1 MKHILF
7 FALFSCLTC
16 FGQDPEDL
24 FRSGNI
30 AYNKGAYDRAI
41 VYYDSISSLGVHSPE
56 LYFNLG
62 NAYYKKN
69 AIASSIL
76 NYEKALLLDPDDE
89 QLINN
94 LAYAQNMTL
103 DRFTS
108 LPESELKKAT
118 TDLVFLTSV
127 RGWSIVLIAVFWL
140 VAFLFFLFKRSN
152 SSMLKR
158 LFFTGFVISLLLSI
172 LTVLIILQQQNT
184 LRNTNPAIV
193 FVQSESF
200 RAEPN
205 MRSEVL
211 LTIHEGAKVFIL
223 QDVEDWIKI
232 KLQNGSIGWIPRSS
246 VQPISFAKE

>member
-1 MKHILF
+1 MKIILS

-41 VYYDSISSLGVHSPE
+41 VYYDSVTSLGVHSPE
-56 LYFNLG
+56 LYFNRG

-76 NYEKALLLDPDDE
+76 NYEKALLLDADNE

-118 TDLVFLTSV
+118 ADLVFLKSV
-127 RGWSIVLIAVFWL
+127 RGWSMVLIAVFWL
-140 VAFLFFLFKRSN
+140 AVFSFFLFKRSN

-172 LTVLIILQQQNT
+172 LTVVIILQQQNT
-184 LRNTNPAIV
+184 LHNTNPAIV

-223 QDVEDWIKI
+223 EDVEDWIKI

>member
-7 FALFSCLTC
+7 FVLLSCLTC

-41 VYYDSISSLGVHSPE
+41 VYYDSVSSLGVHSPE

-76 NYEKALLLDPDDE
+76 NYEKALLLDADNA

-118 TDLVFLTSV
+118 ADLVFLTSV
-127 RGWSIVLIAVFWL
+127 RGWSMVLIAVFWL
-140 VAFLFFLFKRSN
+140 AAFLFFLFKRSN

-158 LFFTGFVISLLLSI
+158 LFFTGFVISLFLSI
-172 LTVLIILQQQNT
+172 LTVVIILQQQNT

-223 QDVEDWIKI
+223 EDVEDWIKI
-232 KLQNGSIGWIPRSS
+232 KLQNGSIGWILRSS
-246 VQPISFAKE
+246 VQPIRFAKE

>member
-69 AIASSIL
+69 VIASSIL
-76 NYEKALLLDPDDE
+76 NYEKALLLDADNE

-94 LAYAQNMTL
+94 LTYAQNMTL
-103 DRFTS
+103 DSFTS

-118 TDLVFLTSV
+118 AELVFLTSV
-127 RGWSIVLIAVFWL
+127 RGWSMVLIAVFWL
-140 VAFLFFLFKRSN
+140 AAVLFFLFKRSN

-172 LTVLIILQQQNT
+172 LTVVIILQQQNT

-200 RAEPN
+200 RSEPN

-211 LTIHEGAKVFIL
+211 LNIHEGAKVFIL
-223 QDVEDWIKI
+223 EDVEDWIKI
-232 KLQNGSIGWIPRSS
+232 KLQNGSVGWIPRSS
-246 VQPISFAKE
+246 VQPISFAK

>member
-1 MKHILF
+1 MKIILS
-7 FALFSCLTC
+7 FALFSCLIC

-41 VYYDSISSLGVHSPE
+41 VYYDSVSSLGVHSPE
-56 LYFNLG
+56 LYFNRG

-76 NYEKALLLDPDDE
+76 NYEKALLLDADNE

-118 TDLVFLTSV
+118 ADLVFLKSV
-127 RGWSIVLIAVFWL
+127 RGWSMVLIAVFWL
-140 VAFLFFLFKRSN
+140 AVFSFFLFKRSN

-172 LTVLIILQQQNT
+172 LTVVIILQQQNT
-184 LRNTNPAIV
+184 LHNTNPAIV

-223 QDVEDWIKI
+223 EDVEDWIKI

>member
-69 AIASSIL
+69 VIASSIL
-76 NYEKALLLDPDDE
+76 NYEKALLLDADNE

-94 LAYAQNMTL
+94 LTYAQNMTL

-118 TDLVFLTSV
+118 AELVFLTSV
-127 RGWSIVLIAVFWL
+127 RGWSMVLIAVFWL
-140 VAFLFFLFKRSN
+140 AAVLFFLFKRSN

-172 LTVLIILQQQNT
+172 LTVVIILQQQNT

-200 RAEPN
+200 RSEPN

-211 LTIHEGAKVFIL
+211 LNIHEGAKVFIL
-223 QDVEDWIKI
+223 EDVEDWIKI

-246 VQPISFAKE
+246 VQPIRFAKE

>member
-7 FALFSCLTC
+7 YVLFSCLTC

-41 VYYDSISSLGVHSPE
+41 VYYDSVSSLGVVSPE
-56 LYFNLG
+56 LYFKLG
-62 NAYYKKN
+62 YAYYNKN
-69 AIASSIL
+69 AIACSIL
-76 NYEKALLLDPDDE
+76 NYEKALLLDADNA

-118 TDLVFLTSV
+118 ADLVFLTSV
-127 RGWSIVLIAVFWL
+127 RGWSMVLIAVFWL
-140 VAFLFFLFKRSN
+140 AAFLFFLFKRSN

-172 LTVLIILQQQNT
+172 LTVVIILQQQNT

-223 QDVEDWIKI
+223 EDVEDWIKI
-232 KLQNGSIGWIPRSS
+232 KLQNGSIGWILRSS
-246 VQPISFAKE
+246 VQPIRFAKE

>member
-1 MKHILF
+1 M
-7 FALFSCLTC
+7 
-16 FGQDPEDL
+16 
-24 FRSGNI
+24 
-30 AYNKGAYDRAI
+30 
-41 VYYDSISSLGVHSPE
+41 
-56 LYFNLG
+56 YFNLG

-76 NYEKALLLDPDDE
+76 NYEKALLLDADNA

-118 TDLVFLTSV
+118 ADLVFLTSV
-127 RGWSIVLIAVFWL
+127 RGWSMVLIAVFWL
-140 VAFLFFLFKRSN
+140 AAFLFFLFKRSN

-158 LFFTGFVISLLLSI
+158 LFFTGFVISLFLSI
-172 LTVLIILQQQNT
+172 LTVVIILQQQNT

-223 QDVEDWIKI
+223 EDVEDWIKI
-232 KLQNGSIGWIPRSS
+232 KLQNGSIGWILRSS
-246 VQPISFAKE
+246 VQPIRFAKE

>member
-7 FALFSCLTC
+7 FVLFSCLTC

-69 AIASSIL
+69 VIASSIL
-76 NYEKALLLDPDDE
+76 NYEKALLLDADNE

-94 LAYAQNMTL
+94 LTYAQNMTL

-118 TDLVFLTSV
+118 AELVFLTSV
-127 RGWSIVLIAVFWL
+127 RGWSMVLIAVFWL
-140 VAFLFFLFKRSN
+140 AAVLFFLFKRSN

-172 LTVLIILQQQNT
+172 LTVVIILQQQNT

-200 RAEPN
+200 RSEPN

-211 LTIHEGAKVFIL
+211 LNIHEGAKVFIL
-223 QDVEDWIKI
+223 EDVEDWIKI
-232 KLQNGSIGWIPRSS
+232 KLQNGSVGWIPRSS
-246 VQPISFAKE
+246 VQPISFAK

>member
-1 MKHILF
+1 MKNILLL
-7 FALFSCLTC
+7 ALFSCLTC

-24 FRSGNI
+24 FREGNN

-41 VYYDSISSLGVHSPE
+41 VYYDSVSSLGVHSPE

-76 NYEKALLLDPDDE
+76 NYEKALLLDAGNE

-94 LAYAQNMTL
+94 LVYAQNMTL

-118 TDLVFLTSV
+118 ADLVFLTSV

-140 VAFLFFLFKRSN
+140 AALLFFLFKRSN
-152 SSMLKR
+152 SSIRKR

-172 LTVLIILQQQNT
+172 LTLVIILQQKNT

-211 LTIHEGAKVFIL
+211 LTIHEGAKVLIVEG
-223 QDVEDWIKI
+223 VEDWIKI

-246 VQPISFAKE
+246 VQPISFAEE

>member
-7 FALFSCLTC
+7 FVLFSCLTC

-41 VYYDSISSLGVHSPE
+41 VYYDSVSSLGVHSPE

-76 NYEKALLLDPDDE
+76 NYEKALLLDADNA

-118 TDLVFLTSV
+118 ADLVFLTSV
-127 RGWSIVLIAVFWL
+127 RGWSMVLIAVFWL
-140 VAFLFFLFKRSN
+140 AAFLFFLFKRSN

-200 RAEPN
+200 RSEPN

-211 LTIHEGAKVFIL
+211 LNIHEGAKVFIL
-223 QDVEDWIKI
+223 EDVEDWIKI

-246 VQPISFAKE
+246 VQPIRFAKE

>member
-41 VYYDSISSLGVHSPE
+41 VYYDSVSSLGVHSPE

-76 NYEKALLLDPDDE
+76 NFEKALLLDPDDE

-223 QDVEDWIKI
+223 EDVEDWIKI

>member
-76 NYEKALLLDPDDE
+76 NYEKALLLDADNA

-118 TDLVFLTSV
+118 ADLVFLTSV
-127 RGWSIVLIAVFWL
+127 RGWSMVLIAVFWL
-140 VAFLFFLFKRSN
+140 AAFLFFLFKRSN

-172 LTVLIILQQQNT
+172 LTVVIILQQQNT

-200 RAEPN
+200 RSEPN

-211 LTIHEGAKVFIL
+211 LNIHEGAKVFIL
-223 QDVEDWIKI
+223 EDVEDWIKI
-232 KLQNGSIGWIPRSS
+232 KLQNGSVGWIPRSS
-246 VQPISFAKE
+246 VQPIRFAKE

>member
-69 AIASSIL
+69 VIASSIL
-76 NYEKALLLDPDDE
+76 NYEKALLLDADNE

-94 LAYAQNMTL
+94 LTYAQNMTL

-118 TDLVFLTSV
+118 AELVFLTSV
-127 RGWSIVLIAVFWL
+127 RGWSMVLIAVFWL
-140 VAFLFFLFKRSN
+140 AAVLFFLFKRSN

-172 LTVLIILQQQNT
+172 LTVVIILQQQNT

-200 RAEPN
+200 RSEPN

-211 LTIHEGAKVFIL
+211 LNIHEGAKVFIL
-223 QDVEDWIKI
+223 EDVEDWIKI
-232 KLQNGSIGWIPRSS
+232 KLQNGSVGWIPRSS
-246 VQPISFAKE
+246 VQPISFAK

>member
-7 FALFSCLTC
+7 YVLFSCLTC

-69 AIASSIL
+69 VIASSIL
-76 NYEKALLLDPDDE
+76 NYEKALLLDADNE

-94 LAYAQNMTL
+94 LTYAQNMTL

-118 TDLVFLTSV
+118 AELVFLTSV
-127 RGWSIVLIAVFWL
+127 RGWSMVLIAVFWL
-140 VAFLFFLFKRSN
+140 AAVLFFLFKRSN

-172 LTVLIILQQQNT
+172 LTVVIILQQQNT

-200 RAEPN
+200 RSEPN

-211 LTIHEGAKVFIL
+211 LNIHEGAKVFIL
-223 QDVEDWIKI
+223 EDVEDWIKI
-232 KLQNGSIGWIPRSS
+232 KLQNGSVGWIPRSS
-246 VQPISFAKE
+246 VQPISFAK

>member
-1 MKHILF
+1 LLF
-7 FALFSCLTC
+7 FSCLTC

-69 AIASSIL
+69 VIASSIL
-76 NYEKALLLDPDDE
+76 NYEKALLLDADNE

-94 LAYAQNMTL
+94 LTYAQNMTL

-118 TDLVFLTSV
+118 AELVFLTSV
-127 RGWSIVLIAVFWL
+127 RGWSMVLIAVFWL
-140 VAFLFFLFKRSN
+140 AAFLFFLFKRSN

-172 LTVLIILQQQNT
+172 LTVVIILQQQNT

-200 RAEPN
+200 RSEPN

-211 LTIHEGAKVFIL
+211 LNIHEGAKVFIL
-223 QDVEDWIKI
+223 EDVEDWIKI
-232 KLQNGSIGWIPRSS
+232 KLQNGSVGWIPRSS
-246 VQPISFAKE
+246 VQPISFAK

>member
-69 AIASSIL
+69 VIASSIL
-76 NYEKALLLDPDDE
+76 NYEKALLLDADNE

-94 LAYAQNMTL
+94 LTYAQNMTL

-172 LTVLIILQQQNT
+172 LTVVIILQQQNT

-200 RAEPN
+200 RSEPN

-211 LTIHEGAKVFIL
+211 LNIHEGAKVFIL
-223 QDVEDWIKI
+223 EDVEDWIKI
-232 KLQNGSIGWIPRSS
+232 KLQNGSVGWIPRSS
-246 VQPISFAKE
+246 VQPISFAK

>member
-7 FALFSCLTC
+7 FVLFSCLTC

-41 VYYDSISSLGVHSPE
+41 VYYDSVSSLGVHSPE

-69 AIASSIL
+69 VIASSIL
-76 NYEKALLLDPDDE
+76 NYEKALLLDADNE

-94 LAYAQNMTL
+94 LTYAQNMTL

-118 TDLVFLTSV
+118 AELVFLTSV
-127 RGWSIVLIAVFWL
+127 RGWSMVLIAVFWL
-140 VAFLFFLFKRSN
+140 AAVLFFLFKRSN

-172 LTVLIILQQQNT
+172 LTVVIILQQQNT

-200 RAEPN
+200 RSEPN

-211 LTIHEGAKVFIL
+211 LNIHEGAKVFIL
-223 QDVEDWIKI
+223 EDVEDWIKI
-232 KLQNGSIGWIPRSS
+232 KLQNGSVGWIPRSS
-246 VQPISFAKE
+246 VQPISFAK

>member
-69 AIASSIL
+69 VIASSIL
-76 NYEKALLLDPDDE
+76 NYEKALLLDADNE

-94 LAYAQNMTL
+94 LTYAQNMTL

-172 LTVLIILQQQNT
+172 LTVVIILQQQNT

-200 RAEPN
+200 RSEPN

-211 LTIHEGAKVFIL
+211 LNIHEGAKVFIL
-223 QDVEDWIKI
+223 EDVEDWIKI

-246 VQPISFAKE
+246 VQPISFAK

>member
-69 AIASSIL
+69 VIASSIL
-76 NYEKALLLDPDDE
+76 NYEKALLLDADNE

-94 LAYAQNMTL
+94 LTYAQNMTL

-118 TDLVFLTSV
+118 AELVFLTSV
-127 RGWSIVLIAVFWL
+127 RGWSMVLIAVFWL
-140 VAFLFFLFKRSN
+140 AAVLFFLFKRSN

-172 LTVLIILQQQNT
+172 LTVVIILQQQNT
-184 LRNTNPAIV
+184 LRNTNPAII

-200 RAEPN
+200 RSEPN

-211 LTIHEGAKVFIL
+211 LNIHEGAKVFIL
-223 QDVEDWIKI
+223 EDVEDWIKI
-232 KLQNGSIGWIPRSS
+232 KLQNGSVGWIPRSS
-246 VQPISFAKE
+246 VQPISFAK

>member
-7 FALFSCLTC
+7 FVLFSCLTC

-41 VYYDSISSLGVHSPE
+41 VYYDSVSSLGVHSPE

-76 NYEKALLLDPDDE
+76 NFEKALLLDPDDE

-172 LTVLIILQQQNT
+172 LTVVIILQQQNT

-200 RAEPN
+200 RSEPN

-211 LTIHEGAKVFIL
+211 LNIHEGAKVFIL
-223 QDVEDWIKI
+223 EDVEDWIKI
-232 KLQNGSIGWIPRSS
+232 KLQNGSVGWIPRSS
-246 VQPISFAKE
+246 VQPIRFAKE

>member
-7 FALFSCLTC
+7 FVLFSCLTC

-41 VYYDSISSLGVHSPE
+41 VYYDSVSSLGVHSPE

-76 NYEKALLLDPDDE
+76 NYEKALLLDADNA

-118 TDLVFLTSV
+118 ADLVFLTSV
-127 RGWSIVLIAVFWL
+127 RGWSMVLIAVFWL
-140 VAFLFFLFKRSN
+140 AAFLFFLFKRSN

-172 LTVLIILQQQNT
+172 LTVVIILQQQNT

-200 RAEPN
+200 RSEPN

-211 LTIHEGAKVFIL
+211 LNIHEGAKVFIL
-223 QDVEDWIKI
+223 EDVEDWIKI
-232 KLQNGSIGWIPRSS
+232 KLQNGSIGWILRSS
-246 VQPISFAKE
+246 VQPIRFAKE

>member
-1 MKHILF
+1 MKTILF

-16 FGQDPEDL
+16 FGQNPEDL
-24 FRSGNI
+24 FISGNI

-41 VYYDSISSLGVHSPE
+41 VYYDSVSSLGVHSPE

-76 NYEKALLLDPDDE
+76 NYEKALLLDADNQ

-118 TDLVFLTSV
+118 ADLVFLKSV
-127 RGWSIVLIAVFWL
+127 RGWSMVLIAVFWL
-140 VAFLFFLFKRSN
+140 AAFSFFLFKRSN

-158 LFFTGFVISLLLSI
+158 VFFTGFVISLLLSI
-172 LTVLIILQQQNT
+172 LTVVIILQQQNT
-184 LRNTNPAIV
+184 LHNTNPAIV

-211 LTIHEGAKVFIL
+211 LAIHEGAKVFIL
-223 QDVEDWIKI
+223 EDVEDWIKI